1 MKRTELSAA
10 RSGAGKRW
18 KWRCLAV
25 SILMLLACGC
35 APQANAPDGETSNE
49 PIANLKAIILGT
61 PPAEGLDELYRQLD
75 EMTIP
80 ELNCTLR
87 FEYIPWGDE
96 RVQLNMATASGEYDL
111 IPGGVFSDYRTLVS
125 KNAFLNLNDY
135 LYLVPELQE
144 HYATYSDSIL
154 KECEINGGLY
164 GIPQYSIGVQNAN
177 EGFFFREDLRRE
189 WGLEP
194 VTDLETME
202 AYLYRAKESEA
213 YRDNPLVTDNR
224 IWTSL
229 WLLVSEGKYLEIDS
243 MLETPFVVALAESP
257 DVLVRRMETPEFQ
270 TVISYLRKWQ
280 EAGILESDMLSLSD
294 NEGTRGR
301 QMILADL
308 KPCETNVP
316 FWSLSANFL
325 RDLWDTHPEWEYG
338 FFPYCK
344 NHQTWYIESIADAS
358 VVSVSSKT
366 RYPEIAVK
374 LLEKLHTDQRY
385 YDLLRYGVEGIHYNL
400 EDGLL
405 DYTDISSANGFG
417 WTPIT
422 DLMLSRDTR
431 NVSEKMY
438 EELEKPYYN
447 WRTEIFEQAKIDPLG
462 EFSMDLSN
470 LESVVAEME
479 QVRLQYFQPL
489 LCGYHADTARMLQEA
504 NEALSQAGFDVYF
517 DSMQKQV
524 ADYFAEK
531 E

>member
-280 EAGILESDMLSLSD
+280 EAGDSGVRYAVPL
-294 NEGTRGR
+294 R
-301 QMILADL
+301 Q
-308 KPCETNVP
+308 
-316 FWSLSANFL
+316 
-325 RDLWDTHPEWEYG
+325 
-338 FFPYCK
+338 
-344 NHQTWYIESIADAS
+344 
-358 VVSVSSKT
+358 
-366 RYPEIAVK
+366 
-374 LLEKLHTDQRY
+374 
-385 YDLLRYGVEGIHYNL
+385 
-400 EDGLL
+400 
-405 DYTDISSANGFG
+405 
-417 WTPIT
+417 
-422 DLMLSRDTR
+422 
-431 NVSEKMY
+431 
-438 EELEKPYYN
+438 
-447 WRTEIFEQAKIDPLG
+447 
-462 EFSMDLSN
+462 
-470 LESVVAEME
+470 
-479 QVRLQYFQPL
+479 
-489 LCGYHADTARMLQEA
+489 
-504 NEALSQAGFDVYF
+504 
-517 DSMQKQV
+517 
-524 ADYFAEK
+524 
-531 E
+531 